1 MLSAFALAC
10 RGLAWPGRANN
21 EWCGVAN
28 ARSAFATP
36 HHSSSER
43 RRREPDSVCDVVHAR
58 STCTTSHTEFIAR
71 RSRASTWREKAK
83 VLGNRHALRKEG
95 IQVNKNRF
103 EGKVALVTGAGSPRG
118 IGRAT
123 ALALAR
129 EGAKVTI
136 TDIVADNVKR
146 VVSELTEISQAIG
159 EVADVRHKDQMVR
172 VVKRTMEALGGLDIL
187 VNNAGLT
194 RPTLFL
200 DISEEEYDLVLDVNL
215 KGTFLT
221 TQAAVPAMLERGGGT
236 IVSLSSVSGQRGG
249 GVFGTSAYSAAKA
262 GIMGLTKA
270 LARELTPRGIR
281 VNCVAPSMVDTD
293 IAGDLLT
300 PARKVELAKGTLLGR
315 LATVEDVSNCILFLA
330 SDESAYLTGVTLDI
344 NGGMH
349 MH

>member
-1 MLSAFALAC
+1 MKRFDGKIAL
-10 RGLAWPGRANN
+10 
-21 EWCGVAN
+21 
-28 ARSAFATP
+28 
-36 HHSSSER
+36 
-43 RRREPDSVCDVVHAR
+43 
-58 STCTTSHTEFIAR
+58 I
-71 RSRASTWREKAK
+71 
-83 VLGNRHALRKEG
+83 
-95 IQVNKNRF
+95 
-103 EGKVALVTGAGSPRG
+103 TGAGSRRG

-129 EGAKVTI
+129 EGAKICI
-136 TDIVADNVKR
+136 TDIVPESVKS
-146 VVSELTEISQAIG
+146 VVVELNEISQAIG
-159 EVADVRHKDQMVR
+159 EVADVRNKAQMVQ
-172 VVKRTMEALGGLDIL
+172 VVKKTTDTFGGLDIL
-187 VNNAGLT
+187 VNVAGLT
-194 RPTLFL
+194 RPTQFL

-221 TQAAVPAMLERGGGT
+221 TQAAVPAILQRGAGA
-236 IVSLSSVSGQRGG
+236 IVSLSSVSGERGG

-300 PARKVELAKGTLLGR
+300 PERKVELAKDTLVGR
-315 LATVEDVSNCILFLA
+315 LATVEDVANCILFLA
-330 SDESAYLTGVTLDI
+330 SDESSYLNGVTLDI

>member
-1 MLSAFALAC
+1 M
-10 RGLAWPGRANN
+10 N
-21 EWCGVAN
+21 
-28 ARSAFATP
+28 
-36 HHSSSER
+36 
-43 RRREPDSVCDVVHAR
+43 
-58 STCTTSHTEFIAR
+58 STI
-71 RSRASTWREKAK
+71 
-83 VLGNRHALRKEG
+83 RKEG
-95 IQVNKNRF
+95 IQVNRNRF

-129 EGAKVTI
+129 EGAKVAI

-159 EVADVRHKDQMVR
+159 EVADVRNKDQMVQ
-172 VVKRTMEALGGLDIL
+172 VVKRTTEALGGLDIL

-221 TQAAVPAMLERGGGT
+221 TQAAVPAMLERGSGA
-236 IVSLSSVSGQRGG
+236 IISLSSVSGQRGG

-270 LARELTPRGIR
+270 LEQGTNDQEEDRKLHDCPIIVTGQEEEEDTAEQHTKT
-281 VNCVAPSMVDTD
+281 NAQESSKSM
-293 IAGDLLT
+293 L
-300 PARKVELAKGTLLGR
+300 EGR
-315 LATVEDVSNCILFLA
+315 L
-330 SDESAYLTGVTLDI
+330 G
-344 NGGMH
+344 
-349 MH
+349 